1 MEETRQLA
9 RFASRTQYED
19 LPPDLV
25 AQAKIYI
32 LDNLAAGLVGSRQP
46 WAQIVIGLVRDL
58 GGRGEASAFC
68 QAWQTDV
75 SRAALL
81 NGTMIGAFEIEHI
94 GHSAHASGTA
104 FPPALA
110 VAERDH
116 RDGRA
121 LITATLVGYEVV
133 CRIGAAQTGAVERD
147 RGFHNPG
154 ANGPFGA
161 AAAVGSLLGLDET
174 RMAWALGIA
183 GSSGGGLTEFV
194 WEGAMTK
201 RIHLGR
207 AAQLGLE
214 SALLAARGFT
224 GPTTVLEGP
233 YGYFHAFSPRPA
245 VEKLLPGLGHEWLSR
260 RLTVKAYPSHATT
273 QAIVHA
279 VRVYKDTHPVDL
291 STLTRVSVT
300 SGGRVVEPRHFDRA
314 PTSILGAQYSVPYAL
329 AVALVRDMSNPLV
342 FGVDVLE
349 DPAIRGLAAKIEA
362 HEDNERFG
370 DDHHGYVSEITLEF
384 GDRSVRLLADGF
396 PGALAQPLD
405 FAGITEKFTRFA
417 TPVIGRAPAAAIVE
431 RVADLE
437 RLGDAADLA
446 ALLRA
451 PHVPIG
457 HRGDR
462 G

>member
-1 MEETRQLA
+1 MA
-9 RFASRTQYED
+9 
-19 LPPDLV
+19 PP
-25 AQAKIYI
+25 
-32 LDNLAAGLVGSRQP
+32 S
-46 WAQIVIGLVRDL
+46 
-58 GGRGEASAFC
+58 C
-68 QAWQTDV
+68 
-75 SRAALL
+75 
-81 NGTMIGAFEIEHI
+81 
-94 GHSAHASGTA
+94 
-104 FPPALA
+104 
-110 VAERDH
+110 
-116 RDGRA
+116 
-121 LITATLVGYEVV
+121 
-133 CRIGAAQTGAVERD
+133 
-147 RGFHNPG
+147 
-154 ANGPFGA
+154 PFGA

-233 YGYFHAFSPRPA
+233 YGYFHAFPPRPA
-245 VEKLLPGLGHEWLSR
+245 VGKLLPGLGHEWLAR

-396 PGALAQPLD
+396 PGALAQLLD

-451 PHVPIG
+451 PHVP
-457 HRGDR
+457 DR
-462 G
+462 TQG